1 MAKGQTFLKVTSIL
15 MVIGGALGALS
26 SLLGIAGVALL
37 AAAAD
42 SHAAAL
48 LLYVALALAIFAC
61 VVEFIA
67 GLKGLRTCKTGENAD
82 KCVVWGIIVAAIIVV
97 STVINLLN
105 GGEFSITNILLNLV
119 VPVLYIYGAAQVKK
133 NGWQPPQKPQ
143 QYQQAQRPQPS
154 QQARQPYQNPYS
166 QQQPQYTAPQQPEA
180 KTGFCPNCGA
190 KTSGEKFCQNCGA
203 RLG

>member
-105 GGEFSITNILLNLV
+105 GGEFSLTNILLNLV

-143 QYQQAQRPQPS
+143 QYQPPQ
-154 QQARQPYQNPYS
+154 QTKQPYQNPHS
-166 QQQPQYTAPQQPEA
+166 QQQSQYAVPQQPET

-190 KTSGEKFCQNCGA
+190 KTSGEKFCQNCGS

>member
-15 MVIGGALGALS
+15 MIIGGALGALS
-26 SLLGIAGVALL
+26 CLLGIAGVALL

-48 LLYVALALAIFAC
+48 LLYVALVLAIFAC

-67 GLKGLRTCKTGENAD
+67 GLKGLKTCKTGENAD
-82 KCVVWGIIVAAIIVV
+82 KCVVWGVIVTAIIVV

-143 QYQQAQRPQPS
+143 QYQPPQ
-154 QQARQPYQNPYS
+154 QTKQPYQNPYS
-166 QQQPQYTAPQQPEA
+166 QQQSQYAAPQQPET

-190 KTSGEKFCQNCGA
+190 KTSGEKFCQNCGS

>member
-1 MAKGQTFLKVTSIL
+1 MAKGQTFLKVASIL
-15 MVIGGALGALS
+15 MVIGGALGTLM

-48 LLYVALALAIFAC
+48 LLYVALALAVLAC
-61 VVEFIA
+61 VVQFIA
-67 GLKGLRTCKTGENAD
+67 GLKGLKTCKTGENAD
-82 KCVVWGIIVAAIIVV
+82 KCVVWGVVVAAITVT
-97 STVINLLN
+97 STVISIIN
-105 GGEFSITNILLNLV
+105 GGEYTITNILLNLV
-119 VPVLYIYGAAQVKK
+119 VPVLYVYGAAQVKK

-143 QYQQAQRPQPS
+143 QNQPP

-166 QQQPQYTAPQQPEA
+166 QQRSQDVPPRQPESG
-180 KTGFCPNCGA
+180 TGCCPSCGA
-190 KTSGEKFCQNCGA
+190 KTNGEKFCQNCGS

>member
-97 STVINLLN
+97 STAINLLN

-119 VPVLYIYGAAQVKK
+119 VPVLYVYGAAQVKK
-133 NGWQPPQKPQ
+133 HGWQPPQKPQ
-143 QYQQAQRPQPS
+143 QNQPP

-166 QQQPQYTAPQQPEA
+166 QQRSQQDAPPRQPESR
-180 KTGFCPNCGA
+180 TECCPSCGA
-190 KTSGEKFCQNCGA
+190 KTNGEKFCQNCGS